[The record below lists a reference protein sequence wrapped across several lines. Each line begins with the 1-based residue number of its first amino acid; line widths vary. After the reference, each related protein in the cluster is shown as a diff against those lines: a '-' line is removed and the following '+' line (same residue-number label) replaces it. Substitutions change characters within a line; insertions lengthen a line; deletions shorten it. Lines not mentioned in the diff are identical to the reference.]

1 MPKSSL
7 QQQRRRDF
15 LRACV
20 RAKSELATQQGK
32 LSALAVARR
41 AINTPAPGYYIE
53 HEYARKVLYTYYS
66 RGTLPASTDQRRAMW
81 LELIDRVDHL
91 REQGWN
97 VTDALSRVLAIGEA
111 SRFFIAES
119 TAMRELR
126 THHRH
131 P

>member
-7 QQQRRRDF
+7 QLQRRRDF

-20 RAKSELATQQGK
+20 KAKSQLATRNDMI
-32 LSALAVARR
+32 SPADVARL
-41 AINTPAPGYYIE
+41 AIHTTAPGYYVE

-66 RGTLPASTDQRRAMW
+66 RGTLPASSDQRRAMW
-81 LELIDRVDHL
+81 LELIGRVDHL
-91 REQGWN
+91 RQQGWN

-119 TAMRELR
+119 TALRELR
-126 THHRH
+126 THRRRS
-131 P
+131 